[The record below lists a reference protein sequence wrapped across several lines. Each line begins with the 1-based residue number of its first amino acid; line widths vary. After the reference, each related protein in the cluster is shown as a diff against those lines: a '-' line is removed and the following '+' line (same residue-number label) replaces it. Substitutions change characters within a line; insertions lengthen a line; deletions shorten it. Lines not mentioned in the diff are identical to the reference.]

1 MGNRYIYNR
10 HIAPITA
17 NARDGNGR
25 VLFTKTFQPER
36 LDTTTGRV
44 ISTGYTALT
53 EDEYKRLNEG
63 SKTFTVYRD
72 KHKLLVEYDELPP
85 EAKTPQEA
93 LVDARNEA
101 RKAAARIAEL
111 ESEIVRL
118 KAGLLDAETRCK
130 EPRSASTDAEVFEK
144 LRDRVSELEQ
154 SLADVAGERDK
165 LKKEN
170 AALKATGDKNGKGKG
185 GKEFS

>member
-17 NARDGNGR
+17 NARDAKGR
-25 VLFTKTFQPER
+25 ALFTKTFQPER
-36 LDTTTGRV
+36 IDATTGRV

-53 EDEYKRLNEG
+53 EEEYRQLNEG

-72 KHKLLVEYDELPP
+72 KHKLLVEYDELPA

-93 LVDARNEA
+93 LLDARNAE

-111 ESEIVRL
+111 E
-118 KAGLLDAETRCK
+118 
-130 EPRSASTDAEVFEK
+130 
-144 LRDRVSELEQ
+144 Q
-154 SLADVAGERDK
+154 SLAETVKERDA

-170 AALKATGDKNGKGKG
+170 DAFKAAGTKDGKGKG
-185 GKEFS
+185 GKDFD

>member
-1 MGNRYIYNR
+1 MGNKYIYNR

-17 NARDGNGR
+17 NARDAKGR
-25 VLFTKTFQPER
+25 TLFIKTFQPER
-36 LDTTTGRV
+36 IDATTGRV

-53 EDEYKRLNEG
+53 EEEYRQLNEG

-93 LVDARNEA
+93 LLDARNAE

-111 ESEIVRL
+111 EQNL
-118 KAGLLDAETRCK
+118 AETAR
-130 EPRSASTDAEVFEK
+130 
-144 LRDRVSELEQ
+144 
-154 SLADVAGERDK
+154 ERDA
-165 LKKEN
+165 LKSEN
-170 AALKATGDKNGKGKG
+170 DALKAAGTKDGKGKQ
-185 GKEFS
+185 GKEFG